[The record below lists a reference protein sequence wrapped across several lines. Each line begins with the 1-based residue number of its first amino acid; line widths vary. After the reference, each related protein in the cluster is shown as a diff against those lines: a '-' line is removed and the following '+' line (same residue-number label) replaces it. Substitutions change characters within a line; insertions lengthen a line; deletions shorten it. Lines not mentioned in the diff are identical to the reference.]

1 MTTLG
6 NGIICANQL
15 GVFRN
20 SFYRDTP
27 HEAQLEVFRISDEEY
42 GKVKFSNKDKRLL
55 ATVNLKLSSVDGR
68 VSHLLYRTLP

>member
-15 GVFRN
+15 TVFRN

-27 HEAQLEVFRISDEEY
+27 HEAQLEVCRISDEEY
-42 GKVKFSNKDKRLL
+42 GKVKFCNKDKHLL
-55 ATVNLKLSSVDGR
+55 TTVNLKLSSVDGR